1 MVTRTLSR
9 WLISIALAA
18 LTLVAINAL
27 VTTSP
32 VQGKRVAT
40 LINCA
45 GSIQACIDAATD
57 GDTILIAAG
66 RYTESLTLSKPVSL
80 TGENRDTTIIHA
92 VEGQRVLTV
101 TGATI
106 SNSVVISG
114 LTFTGGNDPLGGGI
128 SIGGNA
134 QPTLQNIVVT
144 SNTSNYGGGIL
155 APTLILIDS
164 IVSNNSGGG
173 AVASKAIVIGG
184 QFINNTLYS
193 GLAAETLM
201 LTGTQFISNT
211 ASQGGGIYVN
221 GFATIIDAHFENNS
235 ASDVGG
241 GLYAQGGRITA
252 TRATFINNS
261 GTAFYTYDSP
271 ATIIDSHFE
280 RNTGDIGGGLWAHY
294 VAATISHTDF
304 ISNVAI
310 TAGGGLMMING
321 SISDSRIEN
330 NAVTGQGGGL
340 YAMGTTF
347 VTNTKFVSNTAQSD
361 GGGAYFGDAEIYD
374 SRFEGNIA
382 GSGGGLLTFGL
393 LLSNTIVINN
403 QSNGANG
410 SWGKGGGG
418 ALVVY
423 GDAVVVNSRFEN
435 NTTTGNGSGGGLNV
449 DGALT
454 ITDSFF
460 VSNTAGDNGGGL
472 SAAGTTTLI
481 NVRMENNQSTTGG
494 GGGIIG
500 SAVTVNGGQFIN
512 NVSFQQGGAIYALNV
527 AVHGTEF
534 VGNSGTD
541 PGRASGGAIFADQAS
556 IVDSRFEHNTATATG
571 GGVCATSAEITN
583 STFMSNTALSG
594 GAVQS
599 NLFVKLTGVYFAGN
613 QAGLGSIYSSG
624 GALDLQQPGGSAII
638 SGSQFIANSAVDRG
652 GAIFVWSG
660 NNNLWITNSLFANN
674 SAGTSGAVLYSAST
688 GAITL
693 LHNTITDVDH
703 DHVSAVAIN
712 QSALNVA
719 NTIIANHA
727 IAISNTGGAVYEDY
741 NLFFNNITNTV
752 GITSG
757 GHSLIGD
764 PKFVDPLNGNYHLQ
778 FGSAAIDHG
787 VDADIYTDLDGNPR
801 PKGVG
806 FDIGAYEYQGGH
818 YLRLPLIRK

>member
-1 MVTRTLSR
+1 
-9 WLISIALAA
+9 
-18 LTLVAINAL
+18 
-27 VTTSP
+27 
-32 VQGKRVAT
+32 
-40 LINCA
+40 
-45 GSIQACIDAATD
+45 
-57 GDTILIAAG
+57 
-66 RYTESLTLSKPVSL
+66 
-80 TGENRDTTIIHA
+80 
-92 VEGQRVLTV
+92 
-101 TGATI
+101 
-106 SNSVVISG
+106 
-114 LTFTGGNDPLGGGI
+114 
-128 SIGGNA
+128 
-134 QPTLQNIVVT
+134 
-144 SNTSNYGGGIL
+144 
-155 APTLILIDS
+155 
-164 IVSNNSGGG
+164 
-173 AVASKAIVIGG
+173 
-184 QFINNTLYS
+184 
-193 GLAAETLM
+193 
-201 LTGTQFISNT
+201 
-211 ASQGGGIYVN
+211 
-221 GFATIIDAHFENNS
+221 
-235 ASDVGG
+235 
-241 GLYAQGGRITA
+241 
-252 TRATFINNS
+252 
-261 GTAFYTYDSP
+261 
-271 ATIIDSHFE
+271 
-280 RNTGDIGGGLWAHY
+280 
-294 VAATISHTDF
+294 
-304 ISNVAI
+304 
-310 TAGGGLMMING
+310 
-321 SISDSRIEN
+321 
-330 NAVTGQGGGL
+330 
-340 YAMGTTF
+340 
-347 VTNTKFVSNTAQSD
+347 
-361 GGGAYFGDAEIYD
+361 
-374 SRFEGNIA
+374 
-382 GSGGGLLTFGL
+382 
-393 LLSNTIVINN
+393 
-403 QSNGANG
+403 
-410 SWGKGGGG
+410 
-418 ALVVY
+418 
-423 GDAVVVNSRFEN
+423 
-435 NTTTGNGSGGGLNV
+435 
-449 DGALT
+449 
-454 ITDSFF
+454 
-460 VSNTAGDNGGGL
+460 
-472 SAAGTTTLI
+472 
-481 NVRMENNQSTTGG
+481 VRMENNQSTTGG

-527 AVHGTEF
+527 AVHDTEF